1 MRTCDIC
8 ADAYCDY
15 YSEAKAN
22 ISADKD
28 CVDAPPPT
36 ATSSASLAHVEYRE
50 LKGVELDEYP
60 PENEEEDEEGEEV
73 KTEEEVKTN
82 AEGVK
87 TNDET
92 S

>member
-1 MRTCDIC
+1 MRTCDVC

-22 ISADKD
+22 IGADKD

-36 ATSSASLAHVEYRE
+36 TTSASSAHVEYRE

-60 PENEEEDEEGEEV
+60 PEGEEENEEGEEL
-73 KTEEEVKTN
+73 KNEEEVKTN
-82 AEGVK
+82 AE
-87 TNDET
+87 
-92 S
+92 